1 MAGEGLCTR
10 GRARGSL
17 TSEGQLLNGRGMYV
31 HGVRV

>member
-17 TSEGQLLNGRGMYV
+17 TPEGRLLNGRGMYAY
-31 HGVRV
+31 GVRV